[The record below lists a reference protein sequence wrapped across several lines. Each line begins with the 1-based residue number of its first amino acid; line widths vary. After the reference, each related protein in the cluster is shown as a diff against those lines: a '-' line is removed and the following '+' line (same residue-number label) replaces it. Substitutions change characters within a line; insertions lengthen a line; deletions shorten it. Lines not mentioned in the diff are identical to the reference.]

1 MTTNT
6 RTTAPQ
12 AAPLIA
18 LLEEMQA
25 LMGILPVKIT
35 PTAPVEHEGRAD
47 VVASEQDAV
56 VEMGFD
62 NMPV

>member
-6 RTTAPQ
+6 RTTEPQ
-12 AAPLIA
+12 GAPLIT

-35 PTAPVEHEGRAD
+35 PAAPLEHEGRAD
-47 VVASEQDAV
+47 VVAAEQDAV
-56 VEMGFD
+56 VEAGFD